1 MDDFCRVGLIG
12 TLLSGVAQSWF
23 ALFVKTSSPFLEN
36 FPAFL
41 EEFEATFGDTDPRR
55 TSLTKLY
62 SLHQGN
68 LPVSFYA
75 SKFRQLASGVQWGD
89 QAFYDHFCRG
99 LQSDVKNLLLNFPKL
114 TSLSQAIKQAVICD
128 NYLFELRQEC

>member
-41 EEFEATFGDTDPRR
+41 EEFEATFGDTDHRR

-62 SLHQGN
+62 LLYQGKRP
-68 LPVSFYA
+68 LSVYA
-75 SKFRQLASGVQWGD
+75 YEFRHLACDVQWGN
-89 QAFYDHFCRG
+89 QALCDHFCRS
-99 LQSDVKNLLLNFPKL
+99 LRSDVKNLLLNF
-114 TSLSQAIKQAVICD
+114 S
-128 NYLFELRQEC
+128 